1 MFLFSGVWSIEL
13 FQVTE
18 VTFKIMVMSLIDGT
32 QMIYCKGPFIRSAE
46 RSGVDAHSVNVVIV
60 FIEFD
65 YNGHARIPADAPVF
79 AQICTYPRVV

>member
-1 MFLFSGVWSIEL
+1 
-13 FQVTE
+13 
-18 VTFKIMVMSLIDGT
+18 
-32 QMIYCKGPFIRSAE
+32 
-46 RSGVDAHSVNVVIV
+46 VDAHSVNVVIV